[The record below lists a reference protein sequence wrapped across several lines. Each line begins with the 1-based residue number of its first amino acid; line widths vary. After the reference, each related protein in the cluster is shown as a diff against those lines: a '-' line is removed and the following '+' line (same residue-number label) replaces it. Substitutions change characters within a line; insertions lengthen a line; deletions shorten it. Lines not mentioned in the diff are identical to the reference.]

1 MEAPSER
8 GLCLNAM
15 TTKYE
20 EHILEIGAQARNAA
34 RALAR
39 ATTGEKNTALLAAA
53 DRIERSS
60 GRILAANEADMK
72 SATASGLASAML
84 DRLRLDFGRINAIA
98 KSVRQVA
105 ALPDPVGSVI
115 REWDRGDGLAFAKVR
130 VPIGVIGIIYES
142 RPNVTSDAASLCL
155 KTGNAVV
162 LRGGSESLGSN
173 LVIAAALREGCREA
187 GIIPDAIQI
196 IDLTDRG
203 AVRAMAE
210 MDQYIDLIIPRGGK
224 ELIEAV
230 AKLARMP
237 VIKHYDGICHIYVDR
252 AADLAMAESIVINAK
267 CQRPS
272 VCNAVETL
280 LVHRDIADAFLRSC
294 GFALQE
300 RRVELRG
307 DERTRAILGP
317 GVALATEQD
326 WRTEYLDLILSIR
339 IVDSP
344 EEAIEHIETYGSHH
358 TDAIVTGDEPIAQ
371 AFLRDVDSSAVFWNA
386 STRLND
392 GGEFGFGAEIGIST
406 NRLHAR
412 GPMALEELTT
422 YKYVVRGQGHVRG

>member
-1 MEAPSER
+1 
-8 GLCLNAM
+8 M
-15 TTKYE
+15 TSDYE
-20 EHILEIGAQARNAA
+20 QRILEIGAQARSAA

-39 ATTGEKNTALLAAA
+39 ATSAEKNAALLAAA
-53 DRIERSS
+53 DQIERSCE
-60 GRILAANEADMK
+60 RILTANEADMK
-72 SATASGLASAML
+72 SATASGLSFPML
-84 DRLRLDFGRINAIA
+84 DRLRLDSARLGVIA
-98 KSVRQVA
+98 KSIRQVA

-115 REWDRGDGLAFAKVR
+115 REWDRGDGLEFAKIR

-162 LRGGSESLGSN
+162 LRGGSESLSSN
-173 LVIAAALREGCREA
+173 LAIAEALREGCVQT

-196 IDLTDRG
+196 IDSADRE

-210 MDQYIDLIIPRGGK
+210 MNQYIDLIIPRGGK
-224 ELIEAV
+224 ELIETV

-252 AADLAMAESIVINAK
+252 AADLSMAQNIVINAK

-280 LVHRDIADAFLRSC
+280 LVHRDVAHAFLPGC
-294 GFALQE
+294 GHALEE

-307 DERTRAILGP
+307 DEKTRAILGP
-317 GVALATEQD
+317 HVALATEED

-344 EEAIEHIETYGSHH
+344 EAAVDHIETYGSHH
-358 TDAIVTGDEPIAQ
+358 SDAIVTEDEAVAQ
-371 AFLRDVDSSAVFWNA
+371 SFLRDVDSAAVFWNA
-386 STRLND
+386 STRFND

-422 YKYVVRGQGHVRG
+422 YKYVVRGKGHVRS

>member
-1 MEAPSER
+1 MGELLER
-8 GLCLNAM
+8 DLCLNTM
-15 TTKYE
+15 TTNCE
-20 EHILEIGAQARNAA
+20 ERVFEIGAQARKAA

-39 ATTGEKNTALLAAA
+39 ATTAQKNAALLAAA
-53 DRIERSS
+53 ERIERSS
-60 GRILAANEADMK
+60 EHILAANEADMK
-72 SATASGLASAML
+72 SATGSALSSALL
-84 DRLRLDFGRINAIA
+84 DRLRLDSARINAMA
-98 KSVRQVA
+98 KSIRQVV

-115 REWDRGDGLAFAKVR
+115 RQWDRGDGLEFAKVR

-155 KTGNAVV
+155 KTGNAVI

-173 LVIAAALREGCREA
+173 VAIAEALREGCNET
-187 GIIPDAIQI
+187 GITCDAIQI
-196 IDLTDRG
+196 IDLADRG

-210 MDQYIDLIIPRGGK
+210 MDQYIDVIIPRGGR
-224 ELIEAV
+224 ELIETV
-230 AKLARMP
+230 SKLARMP
-237 VIKHYDGICHIYVDR
+237 VIKHFDGVCHIYVDR

-280 LVHRDIADAFLRSC
+280 LVHRDIADTFLRSC
-294 GFALQE
+294 GHSLQE

-317 GVALATEQD
+317 KVALATEED

-339 IVDSP
+339 VVDSP
-344 EEAIEHIETYGSHH
+344 EEAVEHIETYGSHH
-358 TDAIVTGDEPIAQ
+358 SDAIVTADETVAR
-371 AFLRDVDSSAVFWNA
+371 AFLREVDSSAVFWNA
-386 STRLND
+386 STRFND

-406 NRLHAR
+406 SRLHAR

-422 YKYVVRGQGHVRG
+422 YKYVVRGQGHVRS

>member
-1 MEAPSER
+1 MEAPLEH

-20 EHILEIGAQARNAA
+20 ERILEIGAQARNAA

-39 ATTGEKNTALLAAA
+39 ATTAEKNTALLAAA
-53 DRIERSS
+53 DQIERSS
-60 GRILAANEADMK
+60 GRILAANETDMK
-72 SATASGLASAML
+72 SAKASDLASAML
-84 DRLRLDFGRINAIA
+84 DRLRLDIGRISAIA
-98 KSVRQVA
+98 RSVRQVA

-115 REWDRGDGLAFAKVR
+115 REWDRGDGLEFAKVR

-173 LVIAAALREGCREA
+173 LVIAEALREGCREA

-230 AKLARMP
+230 TKLARMP
-237 VIKHYDGICHIYVDR
+237 VIKHYDGVCHIYVDR

-294 GFALQE
+294 GHALQE
-300 RRVELRG
+300 HRVELHG
-307 DERTRAILGP
+307 DGRSHHIQVCRARQGPLERLTHRNAHSLLMSPI
-317 GVALATEQD
+317 
-326 WRTEYLDLILSIR
+326 DLISPIR
-339 IVDSP
+339 PRVLYIACAVTSP
-344 EEAIEHIETYGSHH
+344 ARESFQFLLENSASPAPNQVRAASH
-358 TDAIVTGDEPIAQ
+358 
-371 AFLRDVDSSAVFWNA
+371 SSPF
-386 STRLND
+386 
-392 GGEFGFGAEIGIST
+392 
-406 NRLHAR
+406 
-412 GPMALEELTT
+412 
-422 YKYVVRGQGHVRG
+422 Y

>member
-1 MEAPSER
+1 MAAVW
-8 GLCLNAM
+8 GHVLCLDAM
-15 TTKYE
+15 TSKYE
-20 EHILEIGAQARNAA
+20 ERILEIGAQARNAA
-34 RALAR
+34 RGLAR
-39 ATTGEKNTALLAAA
+39 NTAAEKNAALLAAA
-53 DRIERSS
+53 EQIERFSE
-60 GRILAANEADMK
+60 RILTANVADMK
-72 SATASGLASAML
+72 SATAAGLSSAML
-84 DRLRLDFGRINAIA
+84 DRLRLDSARIKALA
-98 KSVRQVA
+98 KSARQVA

-115 REWDRGDGLAFAKVR
+115 REWDRGDGLEFTKVR

-155 KTGNAVV
+155 KTGNPVI
-162 LRGGSESLGSN
+162 LRGGSESLRSN
-173 LVIAAALREGCREA
+173 LAITEALREGCRQ
-187 GIIPDAIQI
+187 GGVNPDAIQI
-196 IDLTDRG
+196 IDLTDRE

-224 ELIEAV
+224 DLIDTV
-230 AKLARMP
+230 TKLARMP
-237 VIKHYDGICHIYVDR
+237 VIKHYDGVCHIYVDR
-252 AADLAMAESIVINAK
+252 AADLVMAESIVINAK

-280 LVHRDIADAFLRSC
+280 LVHRDVADTFLRKC
-294 GFALQE
+294 GHSLQE

-307 DERTRAILGP
+307 DERTRAVLGP
-317 GVALATEQD
+317 DVALATEQD

-339 IVDSP
+339 IVDSM
-344 EEAIEHIETYGSHH
+344 EQAVEHVETYGSHH
-358 TDAIVTGDEPIAQ
+358 SDAIVTEDEAVAR

-386 STRLND
+386 STRFND

-422 YKYVVRGQGHVRG
+422 YKYTVRGKGHVRS

>member
-1 MEAPSER
+1 
-8 GLCLNAM
+8 M
-15 TTKYE
+15 TSNYKQR
-20 EHILEIGAQARNAA
+20 ILEIGAQARSAA

-39 ATTGEKNTALLAAA
+39 ATTAEKNAALLAAA
-53 DRIERSS
+53 DQIERSCE
-60 GRILAANEADMK
+60 RILTANEADMK
-72 SATASGLASAML
+72 SATTSGLSSPML
-84 DRLRLDFGRINAIA
+84 DRLLLDSARIGVIA
-98 KSVRQVA
+98 KSIRQVA

-115 REWDRGDGLAFAKVR
+115 REWNRGDGLEFAKVR

-162 LRGGSESLGSN
+162 LRGGSESLSSN
-173 LVIAAALREGCREA
+173 LAIAEALREGCVQT

-196 IDLTDRG
+196 IDSADRG

-224 ELIEAV
+224 ELIETV

-252 AADLAMAESIVINAK
+252 AADLSMAQSIVINAK

-280 LVHRDIADAFLRSC
+280 LVHRDVAHAFLPGC
-294 GFALQE
+294 GHALEE

-307 DERTRAILGP
+307 DEKTRAILGP
-317 GVALATEQD
+317 HIALATEED

-339 IVDSP
+339 IVDSL
-344 EEAIEHIETYGSHH
+344 EEAVDHIETYGSHH
-358 TDAIVTGDEPIAQ
+358 SDAIVTDDEAVAQ
-371 AFLRDVDSSAVFWNA
+371 AFLRDVDSAAVFWNA
-386 STRLND
+386 STRFND

-422 YKYVVRGQGHVRG
+422 YKYVVRGKGHVRT

>member
-1 MEAPSER
+1 
-8 GLCLNAM
+8 
-15 TTKYE
+15 
-20 EHILEIGAQARNAA
+20 
-34 RALAR
+34 
-39 ATTGEKNTALLAAA
+39 
-53 DRIERSS
+53 
-60 GRILAANEADMK
+60 
-72 SATASGLASAML
+72 
-84 DRLRLDFGRINAIA
+84 
-98 KSVRQVA
+98 
-105 ALPDPVGSVI
+105 
-115 REWDRGDGLAFAKVR
+115 

-162 LRGGSESLGSN
+162 LRGGSESLRSN
-173 LVIAAALREGCREA
+173 LAIAEALREGCKQA
-187 GIIPDAIQI
+187 GINPDAIQI
-196 IDLTDRG
+196 IELTDRG

-224 ELIEAV
+224 DLIETV
-230 AKLARMP
+230 TKLARMP
-237 VIKHYDGICHIYVDR
+237 VIKHYDGVCHIYVDR
-252 AADLAMAESIVINAK
+252 AANLVMAESIVINAK

-280 LVHRDIADAFLRSC
+280 LVHRDIAGTFLRRC
-294 GFALQE
+294 AQALQE

-317 GVALATEQD
+317 DVTLATEQD

-339 IVDSP
+339 IVDSM
-344 EEAIEHIETYGSHH
+344 EQAVEHIETYGSHH
-358 TDAIVTGDEPIAQ
+358 TDAIVTEDETIAQ

-386 STRLND
+386 STRFND

-422 YKYVVRGQGHVRG
+422 YKYTVRGKGHVRS

>member
-1 MEAPSER
+1 
-8 GLCLNAM
+8 M
-15 TTKYE
+15 TTNYE
-20 EHILEIGAQARNAA
+20 QRVLEIGAQARKAA

-39 ATTGEKNTALLAAA
+39 ATTAEKNTALLAAA

-60 GRILAANEADMK
+60 ERILAANEADMK
-72 SATASGLASAML
+72 SATASGLSSAML
-84 DRLRLDFGRINAIA
+84 DRLRLDSARISAIA
-98 KSVRQVA
+98 KSVRLVA
-105 ALPDPVGSVI
+105 ALPDPVDSII
-115 REWDRGDGLAFAKVR
+115 RQWVRGDGLEFAKVR

-155 KTGNAVV
+155 KAGNAVV
-162 LRGGSESLGSN
+162 LRGGSESLNSN
-173 LVIAAALREGCREA
+173 LAIAEALREGCKES
-187 GIIPDAIQI
+187 GITSDAIQI
-196 IDLTDRG
+196 IDLADRS

-224 ELIEAV
+224 ELIETV
-230 AKLARMP
+230 TKLARMP
-237 VIKHYDGICHIYVDR
+237 VIKHYDGVCHIYVDR

-280 LVHRDIADAFLRSC
+280 LVHRDIADTFLRSC
-294 GFALQE
+294 GHTLQE

-307 DERTRAILGP
+307 DERARAILGP
-317 GVALATEQD
+317 NVTLATEKD

-339 IVDSP
+339 VVDSLG
-344 EEAIEHIETYGSHH
+344 EAVEHIETYGSHH
-358 TDAIVTGDEPIAQ
+358 TDAIVTADEAVAR
-371 AFLRDVDSSAVFWNA
+371 AFLREVDSSAVFWNA
-386 STRLND
+386 STRFND

-422 YKYVVRGQGHVRG
+422 YKYVVRGKGHVRS

>member
-1 MEAPSER
+1 MVARWEHAF
-8 GLCLNAM
+8 CLDAM
-15 TTKYE
+15 TSKYE
-20 EHILEIGAQARNAA
+20 ERMLAIGAQARNAA
-34 RALAR
+34 RTLAR
-39 ATTGEKNTALLAAA
+39 NSTAEKNAALLAAA
-53 DRIERSS
+53 DQIERSS
-60 GRILAANEADMK
+60 ERILTANEADMK
-72 SATASGLASAML
+72 SASAGGLTSAML
-84 DRLRLDFGRINAIA
+84 DRLRLDSARLKALA

-105 ALPDPVGSVI
+105 ALSDPVGSVI
-115 REWDRGDGLAFAKVR
+115 RQWDRGDGLEFTKVR

-162 LRGGSESLGSN
+162 LRGGSESLRSN
-173 LVIAAALREGCREA
+173 LAIAEALREGCRQA
-187 GIIPDAIQI
+187 GVNPDAIQI
-196 IDLTDRG
+196 IDLADRG

-224 ELIEAV
+224 DLIDTV
-230 AKLARMP
+230 TKLARMP
-237 VIKHYDGICHIYVDR
+237 VIKHYDGVCHIYVDR
-252 AADLAMAESIVINAK
+252 AANVAMAESIVINAK

-280 LVHRDIADAFLRSC
+280 LVHRDIADIFLRKC
-294 GFALQE
+294 GQALQE
-300 RRVELRG
+300 RQVELRG
-307 DERTRAILGP
+307 DQRTRAILGP
-317 GVALATEQD
+317 DVALATEQD

-339 IVDSP
+339 IVDSM
-344 EEAIEHIETYGSHH
+344 EQAVEHIETYGSHH
-358 TDAIVTGDEPIAQ
+358 TDAIVTEDETIAQ

-386 STRLND
+386 STRFND

-422 YKYVVRGQGHVRG
+422 YKYTVRGQGHVRN